1 MANKLNVLPY
11 LTYLKENQFKSEV
24 LAYAEEAIAKVISD
38 NNYAIYNNEQNN
50 LADVFNLIYSKIEV
64 AVAPTYIHDNILR
77 VYNALTEDY
86 MDLVKITINYLLDNF
101 TNVKADDDI
110 VSRILAE
117 REQIKVKLEKTNQRF
132 FQNTA
137 RSNYYFW

>member
-11 LTYLKENQFKSEV
+11 LTYLKETQFKSEV
-24 LAYAEEAIAKVISD
+24 LAYTEETIAKVISD
-38 NNYAIYNNEQNN
+38 NNYTIYNNERNN
-50 LADVFNLIYSKIEV
+50 LADIFNLIYPKIEV

-77 VYNALTEDY
+77 MYNALTEDY

-101 TNVKADDDI
+101 INVKADDVI

-117 REQIKVKLEKTNQRF
+117 REQIKAKLEKANQRF
-132 FQNTA
+132 FQNSA
-137 RSNYYFW
+137 RSNYYF